1 MQIAWMIFGILSFSL
16 GAIGAF
22 VPLLPTVPLMLLAAF
37 CFSKSSTR
45 LHNWLLSHPKFG
57 AAIADWN
64 AHGAISPFAKRLAS
78 VSIAATFVISLL
90 VGVGGGVLAVQAIV
104 LSGVLIF
111 IWTRPA
117 A

>member
-1 MQIAWMIFGILSFSL
+1 MQIAWMFFGILSFSL

-57 AAIADWN
+57 PAIADWN
-64 AHGAISPFAKRLAS
+64 DNGAISPFAKRLAS
-78 VSIAATFVISLL
+78 VSIAATFLISLL
-90 VGVGGGVLAVQAIV
+90 VRVPLGVLAIQAIV
-104 LSGVLIF
+104 LTGVLIF
-111 IWTRPA
+111 IWTRPTA
-117 A
+117 